1 MRRSLAAL
9 WLIALVSTAA
19 AEEFELPAL
28 RGSSPYVPAPPVYTR
43 WGGFYGGGDVGFTPA
58 TLNFTG
64 GVRPLV
70 AQVLR
75 FTKVQNEVGVS
86 SWPSFPTATSRG
98 SSFGAFAG

>member
-1 MRRSLAAL
+1 MIASTPHRIPRIKGTVMRRWLAAL
-9 WLIALVSTAA
+9 WLIALVSTTA

-58 TLNFTG
+58 TMEFNG
-64 GVRPLV
+64 GVKALV

-75 FTKVQNEVGVS
+75 FTKVGIE
-86 SWPSFPTATSRG
+86 A
-98 SSFGAFAG
+98 